1 METFNPNSPPGSSR
15 GLILTR
21 EGVMSTKKTDKLI
34 EAIADCLEAVDGC
47 DYVDVAETLIDYLAE
62 RGYTIK
68 DNLKSLGS

>member
-1 METFNPNSPPGSSR
+1 
-15 GLILTR
+15 
-21 EGVMSTKKTDKLI
+21 MSTKKTDKLI